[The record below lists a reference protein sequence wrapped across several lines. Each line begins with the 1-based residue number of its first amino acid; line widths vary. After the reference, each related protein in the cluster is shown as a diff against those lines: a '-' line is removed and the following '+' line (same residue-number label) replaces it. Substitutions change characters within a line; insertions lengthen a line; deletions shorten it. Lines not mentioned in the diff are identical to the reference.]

1 MQTIWKLYWV
11 ILFFLYL
18 SLLLGAL
25 SISIGSG
32 FFFPFLF
39 VPKSILKMM
48 TVLNSQHT
56 LTSTLHSQ
64 LFSLRSTIDFCF
76 KFSYPLKVIFW
87 TTSSLGILYA
97 LFPNYNFSNLL
108 FSFSIDKSTDKLYL
122 ESKMTAFLSF
132 QRMWGF
138 LSVESITEGGGT
150 GLRYSLPPLWLNHVE
165 ALASLDLIGS
175 KMCKHLVVVELENK
189 QWI

>member
-1 MQTIWKLYWV
+1 
-11 ILFFLYL
+11 
-18 SLLLGAL
+18 
-25 SISIGSG
+25 
-32 FFFPFLF
+32 
-39 VPKSILKMM
+39 M

-108 FSFSIDKSTDKLYL
+108 FSFSIDKSTDKLYWIQDDCFL
-122 ESKMTAFLSF
+122 EFSKNVRIAFSGIYH
-132 QRMWGF
+132 RGWGDWTQVQPAS
-138 LSVESITEGGGT
+138 SVIESCW
-150 GLRYSLPPLWLNHVE
+150 GLGF
-165 ALASLDLIGS
+165 LDLIGS